1 MGYDAPF
8 AGLKVVDI
16 SQGVSGPYAG
26 MLMAQY
32 GADVVKVEPLE
43 GEWGRFISRDYDK
56 HSAFSVVTN
65 LGKRSVALNLK
76 SEEGKDAVRRLL
88 EDADVFIENFRPGVT
103 NRLGF
108 SYEEVSKISPKAIY
122 LSISGFGNGGPLRER
137 PAMDPV
143 LQAFCGLMSVNQGED
158 GIPHR
163 IGVVICD
170 MATALY
176 GFQALTTALYARR
189 DEEKGCLIETNLMQG
204 AACLGAIRMMMVNL
218 EQGAYVVGRVP
229 AGVFEAK
236 DGYITILMY
245 KDDEFPKL
253 CELLGLPLI
262 GADSQ
267 YATNAQRVEHEAEIM
282 PLIRDAFKLQG
293 CKALSEKLTEA
304 RILHERVNNYVEF
317 LDHPQVQETGLV
329 SWLDHAGVGRVPVPN
344 VPGLKPFDAR
354 GDKATSPGVGEHSRE
369 VLSDLGYTSEQIDD
383 FAARKI
389 TLAS

>member
-1 MGYDAPF
+1 
-8 AGLKVVDI
+8 
-16 SQGVSGPYAG
+16 
-26 MLMAQY
+26 
-32 GADVVKVEPLE
+32 
-43 GEWGRFISRDYDK
+43 
-56 HSAFSVVTN
+56 
-65 LGKRSVALNLK
+65 
-76 SEEGKDAVRRLL
+76 
-88 EDADVFIENFRPGVT
+88 
-103 NRLGF
+103 
-108 SYEEVSKISPKAIY
+108 
-122 LSISGFGNGGPLRER
+122 
-137 PAMDPV
+137 
-143 LQAFCGLMSVNQGED
+143 
-158 GIPHR
+158 
-163 IGVVICD
+163 

-229 AGVFEAK
+229 AGVFDAK

>member
-8 AGLKVVDI
+8 AGLKVVDM

-32 GADVVKVEPLE
+32 GADVIKIEPLE

-56 HSAFSVVTN
+56 HSAFSVTTN
-65 LGKRSVALNLK
+65 LGKRSVALDLK
-76 SEEGKDAVRRLL
+76 AEEGKEAVRKLI
-88 EDADVFIENFRPGVT
+88 EGADVFIENFRPDVT
-103 NRLGF
+103 ARLGF

-143 LQAFCGLMSVNQGED
+143 LQAFCGLMSVNQGEN
-158 GIPHR
+158 GVPQR

-176 GFQALTTALYARR
+176 AFQALSTALYARR
-189 DEEKGCLIETNLMQG
+189 DEDHGCLIETNLMQG

-218 EQGAYVVGRVP
+218 EKGAYVVGRVP
-229 AGVFEAK
+229 AGIFEAS

-245 KDDEFPKL
+245 RDAEFPVL
-253 CELLGLPLI
+253 CELLGLPEI
-262 GADSQ
+262 GGNPA
-267 YATNAQRVEHEAEIM
+267 YATNAQRVEHEAEIV
-282 PLIRDAFKLQG
+282 PQLRAGFKAQT
-293 CKALSEKLTEA
+293 CAELSAKLSEA
-304 RILHERVNNYVEF
+304 RILHERVNNYIEF
-317 LDHPQVQETGLV
+317 LDHPQVRETGLV
-329 SWLDHAGVGRVPVPN
+329 SWLDHEGVGRVPVPN
-344 VPGLKPFDAR
+344 IPGLQPFDA
-354 GDKATSPGVGEHSRE
+354 GGSKAKSPAIGEQSRE
-369 VLSDLGYTSEQIDD
+369 ILGGIGYSDAEIDD

-389 TLAS
+389 TLA

>member
-32 GADVVKVEPLE
+32 GAEVIKVEPLD
-43 GEWGRFISRDYDK
+43 GEWGRFISRDYDN
-56 HSAFSVVTN
+56 HSAFSVSAN
-65 LGKRSVALNLK
+65 LGKRSVALDLK
-76 SEEGKDAVRRLL
+76 TEEGKEVLRKLL
-88 EDADVFIENFRPGVT
+88 DGADIFIENFRPGVT
-103 NRLGF
+103 KRLGF
-108 SYEEVSKISPKAIY
+108 SYDEVKKICPRAIY

-143 LQAFCGLMSVNQGED
+143 LQAFCGLMSVNEGND

-176 GFQALTTALYARR
+176 AFQALSTALYARR
-189 DEEKGCLIETNLMQG
+189 DEENGCLIETNLMQG
-204 AACLGAIRMMMVNL
+204 AACLGVIRMMMVHL
-218 EQGAYVVGRVP
+218 EKGAYVVGRVP
-229 AGVFEAK
+229 AGVLEAS

-245 KDDEFPKL
+245 RDAEFPEL
-253 CELLGLPLI
+253 CDLLGLREM
-262 GADSQ
+262 GANPK

-282 PLIRDAFKLQG
+282 PEILAAFRRQT
-293 CKALSEKLTEA
+293 CAELSAKLTEA

-317 LDHPQVQETGLV
+317 LDHPQVRETGLV
-329 SWLDHAGVGRVPVPN
+329 SWIDHAGVGRVPLPN
-344 VPGLKPFDAR
+344 VPGLQPFEAV
-354 GDKATSPGVGEHSRE
+354 GGKAHSPAIGQHSRE
-369 VLSDLGYTSEQIDD
+369 ILGSLGYSIDEIND
-383 FAARKI
+383 MTQRKI
-389 TLAS
+389 TLA